1 MFLNMLCSLGSVA
14 VVHVWMLKRLLIIEM
29 SRNGM
34 AEEDMKKDSK
44 REIGRDHRTL
54 PLNLL

>member
-1 MFLNMLCSLGSVA
+1 
-14 VVHVWMLKRLLIIEM
+14 MLKRLLIIEM